1 MKNDRKDY
9 HDRPEWSYSQM
20 KLILDSGID
29 YAVAAKKKMLPEP
42 VSKAIDLGQTVHLL
56 VLGGEESYVISPYD
70 NYRTKVAREWRE
82 QQQGAGHYILSKLEF
97 DMASEIAENI
107 KKHPRSNGLL
117 IGDGVQHEVELYAT
131 TENGTVS
138 IRGKADALKISKD
151 KSTCT
156 IVDLKTTSQFDSF
169 KYRAQRLHYD
179 LQAANY
185 TKIAAASLG
194 VDAYSVDYWFCVA
207 ETVAPYRVQYF
218 YATPEFVD
226 AGERKLAKCVDE
238 IEKFGD
244 KEPNFLLEDIVE
256 LGDFSL

>member
-1 MKNDRKDY
+1 MSNRSDY
-9 HDRPEWSYSQM
+9 YERPEWSYSQM

-42 VSKAIDLGQTVHLL
+42 ESKAIDIGQTVHLL
-56 VLGGEESYVISPYD
+56 ALGGEDNYVISPYD
-70 NYRTKVAREWRE
+70 NFRTKEAREWRE
-82 QQQGAGHYILSKLEF
+82 QQREAGHYILSQLEV
-97 DMASEIAENI
+97 DIAKGIAENI

-117 IGDGVQHEVELYAT
+117 IGEGVQHEVELYANT
-131 TENGTVS
+131 DNGVS
-138 IRGKADALKISKD
+138 LRGKADALKIGKGRN
-151 KSTCT
+151 TCT

-169 KYRAQRLHYD
+169 KYRAQRYHYD

-194 VDAYSVDYWFCVA
+194 VDAGSVDYWFCVA

-226 AGERKLAKCVDE
+226 AGERKLAKCVEE

-244 KEPNFLLEDIVE
+244 KEPNFLLEEVVE